1 VSWLT
6 SVSGGVAS
14 ETDDGPVVTGGPME
28 LALREGGRPALT
40 GRPSTHPAA
49 DRRVTGAGDA
59 NGAHAP
65 EGAPL

>member
-1 VSWLT
+1 
-6 SVSGGVAS
+6 
-14 ETDDGPVVTGGPME
+14 ME
-28 LALREGGRPALT
+28 LALREEGRPALT
-40 GRPSTHPAA
+40 GRPSPHPAA